1 MAQNDEHI
9 EPLRLFDLAWTD
21 ALPTDE
27 ETKHL
32 RDCEQCEDSLEF
44 FTRRFG
50 KPTEKPEDAA

>member
-1 MAQNDEHI
+1 MAQSDDHI

-21 ALPTDE
+21 ALPSHE

-32 RDCEQCEDSLEF
+32 NQCEQCEDALEL

-50 KPTEKPEDAA
+50 KSKPEDAA